1 MSIENAYEIL
11 IREYHL
17 DSFGHVNNAMY
28 LEMYEEARWELI
40 TGRGY
45 GMREVHK
52 LGQGPVILE
61 INLKFIKELRL
72 REKVYIT
79 TELLSYKDKICQIKQ
94 QILKADSQVA
104 SELILTMGLFD
115 LKERKLILP
124 TPLWKKALGMS
135 EA

>member
-1 MSIENAYEIL
+1 MAIENAYEIM
-11 IREYHL
+11 IKEHHL

-28 LEMYEEARWELI
+28 LEIYEEARWELI

-45 GMREVHK
+45 GMREVQK
-52 LGQGPVILE
+52 LGQGPVVLE
-61 INLKFIKELRL
+61 IGLKFLKELRL

-79 TELLSYKDKICQIKQ
+79 TEMLSYKDKICQIKQ
-94 QILKADSQVA
+94 QILKADGQVS
-104 SELILTMGLFD
+104 SEIILTMALFD

-124 TPLWKKALGMS
+124 TPLWKQALGMS